1 MTKIQ
6 TVFVSGNFNIL
17 HPGHQRLLRFA
28 RELGSQLIVGV
39 NSDRIGGETV
49 HVAEQLRI
57 EGIQSNNWVNKA
69 FLMDEPVT
77 DVLTRLKPDIV
88 VKGKEFENIHNV
100 EKEVLQQYGGKLVFS
115 SGEAAFSSFDLI
127 RKNISDMDRIDLLSL
142 QKFSGRHDF
151 SFESLTNIIG
161 LFSELNVCVVGD
173 LIVDEYITCDPL
185 GMSQEDPTIV
195 VTPIDTQRF
204 IGGAG
209 IVAAHAAGLGANANF
224 ISVTGND
231 EVRKYAESA
240 LSEYGVLTYLLV
252 DENRPTTLKQRF
264 RAQNKTLLRVSHLHQ
279 RSIGKKLQNKIE
291 NHFLAL
297 LPSLDLLV
305 FSDFNY
311 GCLPQPLVNKIVAH
325 CRQHSVTI
333 IADSQSSSQ
342 VGDVSRFKGM
352 HLLTPTEREVRVSLR
367 NQEDGLV
374 VIAERLRQKASAQNI
389 ILTLGS
395 EGILLHMV
403 DEKNE
408 LLTDRLPALNYAPVD
423 VAGAGDSMLITS
435 GLTLATGGSAWQAAA
450 LGSVAAGIQVSR
462 MGNQPLGKKDFLTTL
477 AKNNNRY

>member
-1 MTKIQ
+1 MVNSQ

-17 HPGHQRLLRFA
+17 HPGHLRLLRFA
-28 RELGSQLIVGV
+28 REMGAKLIVGV
-39 NSDRIGGETV
+39 NSDRIGGENV
-49 HVAEQLRI
+49 HVSEQLRLD
-57 EGIQSNNWVNKA
+57 GIKSNNWVTEA

-77 DVLTRLKPDIV
+77 EVLVRLKPDIV
-88 VKGKEFENIHNV
+88 VKGKEFENIHND
-100 EKEVLQQYGGKLVFS
+100 EKVILKQYGGKLVFS
-115 SGEAAFSSFDLI
+115 SGEAAFSSLDLI
-127 RKNISDMDRIDLLSL
+127 RKNFSAMDRIDLLSV
-142 QKFSGRHDF
+142 QKFASRHNF

-161 LFSELNVCVVGD
+161 QFSDVNVCVIGD

-195 VTPIDTQRF
+195 VTPVDTQRF

-209 IVAAHAAGLGANANF
+209 IVAAHAAGLGANAHF

-231 EVRKYAESA
+231 DIREYAKSSLA
-240 LSEYGVLTYLLV
+240 EYGVRTHLLI

-279 RSIGKKLQNKIE
+279 GSIGKKLQDKIE
-291 NHFLAL
+291 KSVLDL
-297 LPSLDLLV
+297 LPNIDLLV

-311 GCLPQPLVNKIVAH
+311 GCLPQSLVDRIIVH
-325 CRQHSVTI
+325 CHNHKVTI
-333 IADSQSSSQ
+333 IADSQCSSQ

-374 VIAERLRQKASAQNI
+374 VVAERLRQKATAQNI
-389 ILTLGS
+389 ILTLGA
-395 EGILLHMV
+395 EGVLLHME
-403 DEKNE
+403 DEKKE

-435 GLTLATGGSAWQAAA
+435 GLTLAAGGSAWQAAA
-450 LGSVAAGIQVSR
+450 LGSIASGIQVSR
-462 MGNQPLGKKDFLTTL
+462 MGNQPLGKQEFLNTF
-477 AKNNNRY
+477 AKSNNQY

>member
-1 MTKIQ
+1 MANSQ

-17 HPGHQRLLRFA
+17 HPGHLRLLRFA
-28 RELGSQLIVGV
+28 REMGGKLIVGV
-39 NSDRIGGETV
+39 NSDEIGCENIHIG
-49 HVAEQLRI
+49 EQLRLD
-57 EGIQSNNWVNKA
+57 GIKSNNWVTEA
-69 FLMDEPVT
+69 FLMGEPVT
-77 DVLTRLKPDIV
+77 EVLARLKPDIV
-88 VKGKEFENIHNV
+88 VKGKEFENIHND
-100 EKEVLQQYGGKLVFS
+100 EKEVLKQYGGKLVFS
-115 SGEAAFSSFDLI
+115 SGEAAFSSLDLI
-127 RKNISDMDRIDLLSL
+127 RKNFSAMDRIDLLSV
-142 QKFSGRHDF
+142 QKFASRHNF

-161 LFSELNVCVVGD
+161 RFSDVNVCVIGD

-209 IVAAHAAGLGANANF
+209 IVAAHASGLGANSSF

-231 EVRKYAESA
+231 AVREYAESA
-240 LSEYGVLTYLLV
+240 LSGYGVQSHLLI

-279 RSIGKKLQNKIE
+279 GSIGKKLQDKIE
-291 NHFLAL
+291 KHVLDL
-297 LPSLDLLV
+297 LPNLDLLV

-311 GCLPQPLVNKIVAH
+311 GCLPQPLVDKIISH
-325 CRQHSVTI
+325 CQKRNVTI
-333 IADSQSSSQ
+333 IADSQCSSQ

-374 VIAERLRQKASAQNI
+374 VIAEGLRQKAFAQNI
-389 ILTLGS
+389 ILTLGA
-395 EGILLHMV
+395 EGVLLHME
-403 DEKNE
+403 DEKKE

-423 VAGAGDSMLITS
+423 VAGAGDSILITS
-435 GLTLATGGSAWQAAA
+435 GLTLAAGGSAWQAAA

-462 MGNQPLGKKDFLTTL
+462 MGNQPLSKQEFLNTF
-477 AKNNNRY
+477 AKRNKRY